1 MSYGGAQILRLRL
14 PCDPSAPSRA
24 REALAE
30 LPAVRD
36 CREDALL
43 VVSELATNAVL
54 HSGADPDDEL
64 ELLAELIPDGIRI
77 AVTDRRTAGGV
88 LETVPRGGPAGSGGM
103 GLWVVD
109 ALSSRWG
116 TESNEVTRVWAELRL

>member
-14 PCDPSAPSRA
+14 RCDHSAPSRA

-36 CREDALL
+36 CREEALL

-54 HSGADPDDEL
+54 HSGADAEDEF
-64 ELLAELIPDGIRI
+64 ELLAELVPDGIRI
-77 AVTDRRTAGGV
+77 AVTDFRASRVPEPVPYGGAAERR
-88 LETVPRGGPAGSGGM
+88 GM
-103 GLWVVD
+103 GLWVID

-116 TESNEVTRVWAELRL
+116 TESNDVTRVWAELAL